1 MDRWHFVFS
10 LFKSVTGHILQLNLF
25 GDSLAMQSRK
35 SNFVFPKESH
45 RVETPDRNHSIMY
58 DWGVVVENDRSG
70 IRHWYFLASLQ
81 CATKKQ
87 KYIVTNRSSNA
98 TDHLKVKHRIVSE
111 KEKSRLVNLT
121 EREQFVAV
129 LKNAA
134 ISENQKAVVSN
145 TLLLIENLLPFAY
158 FDTVSSHLK
167 D

>member
-1 MDRWHFVFS
+1 MDRWHFVFN

-70 IRHWYFLASLQ
+70 IRHWYCLASLQ

-134 ISENQKAVVSN
+134 ISENQKAVASN
-145 TLLLIENLLPFAY
+145 TLLLIENLLPLPILIPFQ
-158 FDTVSSHLK
+158 VI
-167 D
+167 